1 MEHNIPEIII
11 TGKPFDPYIGLD
23 DDTMPIIVGN
33 KGFTLCQVGIYKV
46 YVGVVKKL
54 TRTVPSLV

>member
-1 MEHNIPEIII
+1 MEHNIPEIIM

-33 KGFTLCQVGIYKV
+33 KGFHYAK
-46 YVGVVKKL
+46 
-54 TRTVPSLV
+54 